1 MPFGPYADFDS
12 CVTAQSKDHDV
23 ESAKAIC
30 GKMQAEMGGS
40 NFVEQIYDANGDL
53 YLKYF
58 FADSSLTERPSA
70 VGHFS
75 IDKQALAA
83 KDHEAIGLP
92 FAILPRRDLSIKG
105 DYHPWNPKEGATW
118 DDHIAFAKS
127 YSPGHIVA
135 ITPDTQLTGGAIDSI
150 KQNNGRFAI
159 VKITDQRARDAFRNN
174 PSLIPRA
181 VSPGFMNLETPNL
194 EGIKNFRWAHLA
206 AVPRGA
212 YGDKATVY
220 ASCLGGNECVNHLVG
235 ASVAQL
241 DSQLKNVYCPVG
253 ASENIAADNVNTSL
267 GNFSEFKNSMSAN
280 ATNTTEPS
288 PPTTTTPVV
297 STVSAPP
304 KGAPINTGTP
314 SKGIVKLKNPV
325 QQGQGV
331 TPQGNN
337 PNQQGQGDVNELEA
351 VKKTLQEL
359 QTAQQQRERLEQIKK
374 VIPKE
379 LFIQKGKFDEKG
391 YEAEVEKRLQ
401 QGWTDEQLNEFY
413 ASRSEILKLT
423 NAGYALPQE
432 QQQEQQ
438 LGQIPQAPV
447 GGSAYQYTT
456 QTDVPATENND
467 MGMEAL
473 RLKAVNELRRWTRG
487 Y

>member
-1 MPFGPYADFDS
+1 MPAELDACVQKLMADGKDE
-12 CVTAQSKDHDV
+12 QS
-23 ESAKAIC
+23 AYAIC
-30 GKMQAEMGGS
+30 NSQLSGGS

-118 DDHIAFAKS
+118 DDHVAFAKS

-159 VKITDQRARDAFRNN
+159 VKITDQMASDAFRNN
-174 PSLIPRA
+174 PALIPRA

-235 ASVAQL
+235 ASVVQL
-241 DSQLKNVYCPVG
+241 DEQLKNSYCPIG
-253 ASENIAADNVNTSL
+253 AAETIANLNTSL
-267 GNFSEFKNSMSAN
+267 GNFSGIKNSMSAN

-304 KGAPINTGTP
+304 KGAPINTGT
-314 SKGIVKLKNPV
+314 SNTSTNKGIVKLKNPV
-325 QQGQGV
+325 QAGQGV
-331 TPQGNN
+331 TPQGNANN
-337 PNQQGQGDVNELEA
+337 PQGQPNDQNELEA

-379 LFIQKGKFDEKG
+379 LFINKGRFDEKG

-423 NAGYALPQE
+423 NAGYALPQQE
-432 QQQEQQ
+432 QEQQ
-438 LGQIPQAPV
+438 LGQIPQTPVV
-447 GGSAYQYTT
+447 GGSATYQT

-467 MGMEAL
+467 TEAL

>member
-1 MPFGPYADFDS
+1 LD
-12 CVTAQSKDHDV
+12 
-23 ESAKAIC
+23 
-30 GKMQAEMGGS
+30 S
-40 NFVEQIYDANGDL
+40 NFVSYELDSNGDL

-58 FADSSLTERPSA
+58 FADSSITERPSA

-75 IDKQALAA
+75 IDKQALQS

-92 FAILPRRDLSIKG
+92 FSILPRQELSIKG
-105 DYHPWNPKEGATW
+105 DFHPWAPKEGATW

-135 ITPDTQLTGGAIDSI
+135 ITPDTKLIGAGIDSI

-159 VKITDQRARDAFRNN
+159 VKITDQRARDAYRKD
-174 PSLIPRA
+174 PSLIPKA

-194 EGIKNFRWAHLA
+194 NGIKNFRWVHLA

-220 ASCLGGNECVNHLVG
+220 ASCLGGNECINHLVG
-235 ASVAQL
+235 ASVSEL
-241 DSQLKNVYCPVG
+241 DNKLRSSYCPIG
-253 ASENIAADNVNTSL
+253 ASENLVNTSL
-267 GNFSEFKNSMSAN
+267 GSFSGNQNSMSAN

-288 PPTTTTPVV
+288 PTTTSTNAVPVV
-297 STVSAPP
+297 SSSVSAPPP
-304 KGAPINTGTP
+304 KGAPINTANSGTRA
-314 SKGIVKLKNPV
+314 GIVKLKNPQTQP
-325 QQGQGV
+325 QQQAAV
-331 TPQGNN
+331 TPQNN
-337 PNQQGQGDVNELEA
+337 NNSNNNGQGDVNELEA

-359 QTAQQQRERLEQIKK
+359 QAAQQQRERLEQIKK

-379 LFIQKGKFDEKG
+379 LFINKGKFDEKG

-423 NAGYALPQE
+423 NAGYALPQ
-432 QQQEQQ
+432 QQQQQTDEQ
-438 LGQIPQAPV
+438 LGQVPSSTMPM
-447 GGSAYQYTT
+447 GGSSFSSYSYKTPSE
-456 QTDVPATENND
+456 VPAAGDSDIEN
-467 MGMEAL
+467 L

-487 Y
+487 LSLE

>member
-1 MPFGPYADFDS
+1 MPAELDA
-12 CVTAQSKDHDV
+12 CVQKVMAEGKDEQS
-23 ESAKAIC
+23 AYAIC
-30 GKMQAEMGGS
+30 NAQLQGGS
-40 NFVEQIYDANGDL
+40 NFSSYEFDANGDM

-58 FADSSLTERPSA
+58 FADSSITERPSA

-75 IDKQALAA
+75 LNKEALAA
-83 KDHEAIGLP
+83 KDREAIGLP
-92 FAILPRRDLSIKG
+92 FSILPSKQLSIKG

-118 DDHIAFAKS
+118 DDHVAFAKS

-135 ITPDTQLTGGAIDSI
+135 ITPDTKLIGAGIDSI

-159 VKITDQRARDAFRNN
+159 VKITDQRARDAFRTN
-174 PSLIPRA
+174 PALIPRA

-194 EGIKNFRWAHLA
+194 EGIKNFRWVHLA

-241 DSQLKNVYCPVG
+241 DEQLSKTYCPIG
-253 ASENIAADNVNTSL
+253 ASEQIANTSL
-267 GNFSEFKNSMSAN
+267 GDFSEIKKSMSAN
-280 ATNTTEPS
+280 ANTAEPAS
-288 PPTTTTPVV
+288 VSVGTPTPTATATPSV
-297 STVSAPP
+297 SNAP
-304 KGAPINTGTP
+304 KGAPINTTP
-314 SKGIVKLKNPV
+314 ANKGIVKLKNPL
-325 QQGQGV
+325 QGV

-337 PNQQGQGDVNELEA
+337 PNQQDVNELEA

-359 QTAQQQRERLEQIKK
+359 QQAQQQRERLEQIKK

-379 LFIQKGKFDEKG
+379 LFINKGKFDEKG

-401 QGWTDEQLNEFY
+401 QGWTDDQLNEFY

-423 NAGYALPQE
+423 NAGYALPQ
-432 QQQEQQ
+432 QEQGQ
-438 LGQIPQAPV
+438 GQEQMQIPQAPV
-447 GGSAYQYTT
+447 GGSAYSYTT
-456 QTDVPATENND
+456 QTDVPAAEND
-467 MGMEAL
+467 YEAL
-473 RLKAVNELRRWTRG
+473 KLKAVNELRRWTRG

>member
-1 MPFGPYADFDS
+1 
-12 CVTAQSKDHDV
+12 
-23 ESAKAIC
+23 
-30 GKMQAEMGGS
+30 MQAEMGGS

-58 FADSSLTERPSA
+58 FADSSTTERPSA

-75 IDKQALAA
+75 IDKNALAA
-83 KDHEAIGLP
+83 KDREAIGLP
-92 FAILPRRDLSIKG
+92 FTILPRQDLSIKG
-105 DYHPWNPKEGATW
+105 DYHPWAPKEGATW
-118 DDHIAFAKS
+118 EDHLAFAKS

-150 KQNNGRFAI
+150 KQNNGRFAV

-194 EGIKNFRWAHLA
+194 NGIKNFRWAHLA

-241 DSQLKNVYCPVG
+241 DSELRDKYCPIG
-253 ASENIAADNVNTSL
+253 AAESISSL
-267 GNFSEFKNSMSAN
+267 GNFSGIQKTMSAN
-280 ATNTTEPS
+280 ATNTVDPLS
-288 PPTTTTPVV
+288 PTTPSVPAV
-297 STVSAPP
+297 STNAPP
-304 KGAPINTGTP
+304 KGAPINTTP
-314 SKGIVKLKNPV
+314 TTSKGIVKLKNPV
-325 QQGQGV
+325 QPNPNQAV

-337 PNQQGQGDVNELEA
+337 TNPNPQQGQDVNELEA
-351 VKKTLQEL
+351 VKKTLAEL
-359 QTAQQQRERLEQIKK
+359 QQAQQMRERLEQIKK

-379 LFIQKGKFDEKG
+379 LFINKGKFDEKG

-423 NAGYALPQE
+423 NAGYTLPNQE
-432 QQQEQQ
+432 QGQQPAVAE
-438 LGQIPQAPV
+438 GQIPNMPM
-447 GGSAYQYTT
+447 GGSYKTPSE
-456 QTDVPATENND
+456 VPAAGENDN
-467 MGMEAL
+467 GYEAL
-473 RLKAVNELRRWTRG
+473 KLKAVNELRRWTRG
-487 Y
+487 F

>member
-1 MPFGPYADFDS
+1 LDS
-12 CVTAQSKDHDV
+12 NT
-23 ESAKAIC
+23 
-30 GKMQAEMGGS
+30 
-40 NFVEQIYDANGDL
+40 NFVSYELDAAGDL

-58 FADSSLTERPSA
+58 FADSSITERPSA

-75 IDKQALAA
+75 IDKHALAA
-83 KDHEAIGLP
+83 KDREAIGLP
-92 FAILPRRDLSIKG
+92 FTILPNRDLSIKG
-105 DYHPWNPKEGATW
+105 DLHPWSPKEGATW
-118 DDHIAFAKS
+118 DDHVAFAKS

-135 ITPDTQLTGGAIDSI
+135 ITPDTQLIGAGIESI

-159 VKITDQRARDAFRNN
+159 VKITDSRARDAYQKD

-194 EGIKNFRWAHLA
+194 EGIKNFRWVHLA

-220 ASCLGGNECVNHLVG
+220 ASCLGGNECINHLVG
-235 ASVAQL
+235 ASVRQL
-241 DSQLKNVYCPVG
+241 DEQLKNSYCPVG
-253 ASENIAADNVNTSL
+253 ASENIVNNSL
-267 GNFSEFKNSMSAN
+267 GSLSDNQKSMSVN
-280 ATNTTEPS
+280 ATTTES
-288 PPTTTTPVV
+288 QSPTTTTPAAPVV
-297 STVSAPP
+297 STPP
-304 KGAPINTGTP
+304 KGAPITTGTP
-314 SKGIVKLKNPV
+314 TKGIVKLKNP
-325 QQGQGV
+325 QAINPAV

-359 QTAQQQRERLEQIKK
+359 QAAQQQRERLEQIKK

-379 LFIQKGKFDEKG
+379 LFINKGKFDEKG

-423 NAGYALPQE
+423 NAGFALPNQDQGGQPSQE
-432 QQQEQQ
+432 
-438 LGQIPQAPV
+438 IPNMPV
-447 GGSAYQYTT
+447 GGSSYNYQTPSE
-456 QTDVPATENND
+456 VPAGENND
-467 MGMEAL
+467 IEGL

>member
-1 MPFGPYADFDS
+1 MADGKDE
-12 CVTAQSKDHDV
+12 QS
-23 ESAKAIC
+23 AYAIC
-30 GKMQAEMGGS
+30 NSQLSGGS

-58 FADSSLTERPSA
+58 FADSSITERPSA

-118 DDHIAFAKS
+118 DDHVTFAKS

-174 PSLIPRA
+174 PALIPRA

-241 DSQLKNVYCPVG
+241 DEQLKNSYCPIG
-253 ASENIAADNVNTSL
+253 AAETIANTSL

-280 ATNTTEPS
+280 ATTAESTPS
-288 PPTTTTPVV
+288 PTTTAVTTPSV
-297 STVSAPP
+297 SNAPP
-304 KGAPINTGTP
+304 KGAPINTTQ

-325 QQGQGV
+325 QAGQGV

-337 PNQQGQGDVNELEA
+337 PNPQGQGDSVNELEA

-359 QTAQQQRERLEQIKK
+359 QAAQQQRERLEQIKK

-379 LFIQKGKFDEKG
+379 LFINKGKFDEKG

-423 NAGYALPQE
+423 NAGYALPQQE
-432 QQQEQQ
+432 QQQMEQV
-438 LGQIPQAPV
+438 PQMPVV
-447 GGSAYQYTT
+447 GGSATYQT
-456 QTDVPATENND
+456 QTDVPLATENND
-467 MGMEAL
+467 YEAL
-473 RLKAVNELRRWTRG
+473 KLKAVNELRRWTRG

>member
-1 MPFGPYADFDS
+1 MSD
-12 CVTAQSKDHDV
+12 
-23 ESAKAIC
+23 
-30 GKMQAEMGGS
+30 S
-40 NFVEQIYDANGDL
+40 NFVSYEFDASGDL

-58 FADSSLTERPSA
+58 FADSSITERPSA

-75 IDKQALAA
+75 IDKQALQS

-92 FAILPRRDLSIKG
+92 FSILPRQDLSIKG
-105 DYHPWNPKEGATW
+105 DYHPWAPKEGATW
-118 DDHIAFAKS
+118 DDHVAFAKS

-135 ITPDTQLTGGAIDSI
+135 ITPDTKLIGAGIDSI

-159 VKITDQRARDAFRNN
+159 VKITDQRARDAYRTN
-174 PSLIPRA
+174 PSLIPKA

-194 EGIKNFRWAHLA
+194 NGIKNFRWVHLA

-220 ASCLGGNECVNHLVG
+220 ASCLGGNECINHLVG
-235 ASVAQL
+235 ASVAEL
-241 DSQLKNVYCPVG
+241 NDRLKSSYCPIG
-253 ASENIAADNVNTSL
+253 ASETLAHTSL
-267 GNFSEFKNSMSAN
+267 GSFSGNQNSMSAN
-280 ATNTTEPS
+280 ATNTTEPPS
-288 PPTTTTPVV
+288 STTPAAVPVV
-297 STVSAPP
+297 SSSVSAPPP
-304 KGAPINTGTP
+304 KGAPINTASSGTRP
-314 SKGIVKLKNPV
+314 GIVKLKNPL
-325 QQGQGV
+325 QGV

-337 PNQQGQGDVNELEA
+337 PNINTNPNSNQQQQGDVNELEA

-359 QTAQQQRERLEQIKK
+359 QQAQQQRERLEQIKK

-379 LFIQKGKFDEKG
+379 LFINKGKFDEKG

-423 NAGYALPQE
+423 NAGFALPQ
-432 QQQEQQ
+432 QEQEQMAQVPQ
-438 LGQIPQAPV
+438 LQAPV
-447 GGSAYQYTT
+447 GGSAYSYKTPSE
-456 QTDVPATENND
+456 VPATGETD
-467 MGMEAL
+467 IESL

>member
-1 MPFGPYADFDS
+1 MTD
-12 CVTAQSKDHDV
+12 
-23 ESAKAIC
+23 
-30 GKMQAEMGGS
+30 S
-40 NFVEQIYDANGDL
+40 NFVSYELDAAGDL

-58 FADSSLTERPSA
+58 FADSSITERPSA

-75 IDKQALAA
+75 IDRQALAA
-83 KDHEAIGLP
+83 KDHEAVGLP
-92 FAILPRRDLSIKG
+92 FTILPRRELSIKG

-118 DDHIAFAKS
+118 DDHVAFAKS

-135 ITPDTQLTGGAIDSI
+135 ITPETKLMGAGIDSI

-174 PSLIPRA
+174 PALIPRA

-241 DSQLKNVYCPVG
+241 DSQLKNSYCPIG
-253 ASENIAADNVNTSL
+253 ASEAIISISSL
-267 GNFSEFKNSMSAN
+267 GNFLETKNSMSAN

-288 PPTTTTPVV
+288 QSSTTATPVV
-297 STVSAPP
+297 STTVSAPP
-304 KGAPINTGTP
+304 KGAPINTNPTQN
-314 SKGIVKLKNPV
+314 KGIVKLKNPV
-325 QQGQGV
+325 QGQGV

-337 PNQQGQGDVNELEA
+337 NNPNPQGQGDVNELEA

-379 LFIQKGKFDEKG
+379 LFINKGKFDEKG
-391 YEAEVEKRLQ
+391 YETEVEKRLQ

-423 NAGYALPQE
+423 NAGYALPQQE
-432 QQQEQQ
+432 QEQQQ
-438 LGQIPQAPV
+438 LGQVPQAPV
-447 GGSAYQYTT
+447 GGSAYTT
-456 QTDVPATENND
+456 QTDVPPAAENND
-467 MGMEAL
+467 MEAL

>member
-1 MPFGPYADFDS
+1 
-12 CVTAQSKDHDV
+12 
-23 ESAKAIC
+23 
-30 GKMQAEMGGS
+30 MQAEMGGS

-58 FADSSLTERPSA
+58 FADSSITERPSA

-83 KDHEAIGLP
+83 KAIGLP
-92 FAILPRRDLSIKG
+92 FTILPRQDLSIKS
-105 DYHPWNPKEGATW
+105 DFHPWSPKEGATW
-118 DDHIAFAKS
+118 EDHIAFAKS

-135 ITPDTQLTGGAIDSI
+135 ITPETKLMGAGIDSI
-150 KQNNGRFAI
+150 KQNNGRFAV

-241 DSQLKNVYCPVG
+241 DEQLKNSYCPIG
-253 ASENIAADNVNTSL
+253 ASENIVNNSL
-267 GNFSEFKNSMSAN
+267 GSSDDNQKTMSAN
-280 ATNTTEPS
+280 ANTTAEPVTPS
-288 PPTTTTPVV
+288 PTVAVTTPSV
-297 STVSAPP
+297 STNAPPP
-304 KGAPINTGTP
+304 KGAPINTGNQG
-314 SKGIVKLKNPV
+314 KGIVKLKNPI
-325 QQGQGV
+325 QQGV

-337 PNQQGQGDVNELEA
+337 PQGQGDVNELEA

-379 LFIQKGKFDEKG
+379 LFINKGRFDEKG

-423 NAGYALPQE
+423 NAGYALPQQE
-432 QQQEQQ
+432 QQQMEQV
-438 LGQIPQAPV
+438 PQMPVV
-447 GGSAYQYTT
+447 GGSATYQT
-456 QTDVPATENND
+456 QTDVPLATENND
-467 MGMEAL
+467 MEAL

>member
-1 MPFGPYADFDS
+1 MPAELDACVQKLMADGKDE
-12 CVTAQSKDHDV
+12 QS
-23 ESAKAIC
+23 AYAIC
-30 GKMQAEMGGS
+30 NSQLSGGS

-92 FAILPRRDLSIKG
+92 FVILPRRDLSIKN
-105 DYHPWNPKEGATW
+105 DFHAWSPKDGATW
-118 DDHIAFAKS
+118 EDHVAFAKS

-135 ITPDTQLTGGAIDSI
+135 ITPDTKLMGAGIDSI

-174 PSLIPRA
+174 PALIPRA

-235 ASVAQL
+235 ASVVQL
-241 DSQLKNVYCPVG
+241 DEQLKNSYCPIG
-253 ASENIAADNVNTSL
+253 AAESIANTSL
-267 GNFSEFKNSMSAN
+267 GNFSGIKNSMSAN

-304 KGAPINTGTP
+304 KGAPINTGTQ

-325 QQGQGV
+325 QQGQAV

-337 PNQQGQGDVNELEA
+337 PQGQGQGDSVNELEA

-359 QTAQQQRERLEQIKK
+359 QAAQQQRERLEQIKK

-379 LFIQKGKFDEKG
+379 LFINKGRFDEKG

-413 ASRSEILKLT
+413 A
-423 NAGYALPQE
+423 
-432 QQQEQQ
+432 
-438 LGQIPQAPV
+438 
-447 GGSAYQYTT
+447 
-456 QTDVPATENND
+456 
-467 MGMEAL
+467 
-473 RLKAVNELRRWTRG
+473 
-487 Y
+487 

>member
-1 MPFGPYADFDS
+1 MPFGPYADFQA

-58 FADSSLTERPSA
+58 FADSSITERPSA

-83 KDHEAIGLP
+83 KDGEAIGLP
-92 FAILPRRDLSIKG
+92 FTILPRRDLSIKS
-105 DYHPWNPKEGATW
+105 DYHPWSPKEGATW

-135 ITPDTQLTGGAIDSI
+135 ISPDTQLTGGAIDSI

-174 PSLIPRA
+174 PALIPRA

-241 DSQLKNVYCPVG
+241 DSQLKNSYCPIG
-253 ASENIAADNVNTSL
+253 AAETISNVNTSL
-267 GNFSEFKNSMSAN
+267 GNFSEFKKSMSAN

-331 TPQGNN
+331 TPQGNANN
-337 PNQQGQGDVNELEA
+337 PQEQPNDQNELEA

-359 QTAQQQRERLEQIKK
+359 QAAQQQRERLEQIKK

-379 LFIQKGKFDEKG
+379 LFINKGRFDEKG
-391 YEAEVEKRLQ
+391 YEAEVEKRLR

-423 NAGYALPQE
+423 NAGYTLPQE
-432 QQQEQQ
+432 QQQEQI
-438 LGQIPQAPV
+438 GQIPNAPV
-447 GGSAYQYTT
+447 GGSAYQT
-456 QTDVPATENND
+456 QTDVPAAENND
-467 MGMEAL
+467 MEAL